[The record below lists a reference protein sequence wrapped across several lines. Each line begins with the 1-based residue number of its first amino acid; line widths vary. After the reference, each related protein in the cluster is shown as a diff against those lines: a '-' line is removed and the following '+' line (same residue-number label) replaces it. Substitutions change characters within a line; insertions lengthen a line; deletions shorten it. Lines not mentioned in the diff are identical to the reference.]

1 MSRRRK
7 LKAKIYEIEI
17 ESLSHEGRG
26 ISHFDNKVIFT
37 RGALPGEKVIASRTL
52 SRAKYEEADVVE
64 VIDSSPDRIEP
75 KCSVYGICGGC
86 SFQHLSSP
94 NQINAKN
101 NWLQSAFLGQA
112 KVQPKEW
119 LKPIQVDSW
128 GYRRKARLG
137 VRYVA
142 KKEKVLVGFRERKS
156 SFVTVMSRCE
166 VLHPSLGD
174 NLEVLS
180 ECIEALSIK
189 EHVPQ
194 IEVAIAEQDTILILR
209 HLQPLNDNDQK
220 VLDEFAQKLS
230 ITWYLQSGGLETI
243 KPLNDPALLTY
254 AIPNHSIEMTFLPN
268 DFTQVNFELNKKMID
283 LALELLQL
291 NESDDVIDLFCGL
304 GNFTLPISRY
314 VNTVV
319 GIEGDKGLV
328 ERAKENAKVND
339 IANASF
345 YKADLFEDVSGYEW
359 FRGKNYNKALID
371 PARTG
376 AIEIVEL
383 LPKLKVERVVYVS
396 CNPATLARDTARL
409 IDLGF
414 SLESAGVMDMF
425 PQTAHVESIALFV
438 RKKRA

>member
-7 LKAKIYEIEI
+7 LKNKVYEIEI
-17 ESLSHEGRG
+17 EALSHEGRG
-26 ISHFDNKVIFT
+26 ISHIDNKVIFT

-64 VIDSSPDRIEP
+64 VIEPSLDRIDA

-86 SFQHLSSP
+86 SFQHLSSL
-94 NQINAKN
+94 NQISAKHD
-101 NWLQSAFLGQA
+101 WLQSAFMGQS

-119 LKPIQVDSW
+119 LEPIQVESW

-174 NLEVLS
+174 NLEILS

-194 IEVAIAEQDTILILR
+194 IEVAIAEKDTILILR
-209 HLQPLNDNDQK
+209 HLQPLNENDEK
-220 VLDEFAQKLS
+220 VLIDYAKKLS
-230 ITWYLQSGGLETI
+230 ITWYLQSGGLDTI
-243 KPLNDPALLTY
+243 KPLKNPVQLTY
-254 AIPNHSIEMTFLPN
+254 SIPKHNIEMSFLPN

-283 LALELLQL
+283 LALDLLDL
-291 NESDDVIDLFCGL
+291 NENDDVIDLFCGL

-314 VNTVV
+314 ANKVV
-319 GIEGDKGLV
+319 GIEGDQGLV
-328 ERAKENAKVND
+328 ERAK
-339 IANASF
+339 ANAEENNITNALF
-345 YKADLFEDVSGYEW
+345 YKADLFEDVSGFEW

-371 PARTG
+371 PSRTG

-383 LPKLKVERVVYVS
+383 LPKLNIERLVYVS
-396 CNPATLARDTARL
+396 CNPATLARDTAKL
-409 IDLGF
+409 ISLGF

-438 RKKRA
+438 RKK

>member
-7 LKAKIYEIEI
+7 LKPKVYEIDI

-26 ISHFDNKVIFT
+26 ISHIDNKVIFT
-37 RGALPGEKVIASRTL
+37 RGALPGERVVASRTL
-52 SRAKYEEADVVE
+52 SRAKYEEAEIVE
-64 VIDSSPDRIEP
+64 VIKSSPERIEP

-94 NQINAKN
+94 NQINAKHD
-101 NWLQSAFLGQA
+101 WLQSAFLGQA

-119 LKPIQVDSW
+119 LEPVQVESW

-174 NLEVLS
+174 NLEALS
-180 ECIEALSIK
+180 ECIAQLSIK

-209 HLQPLNDNDQK
+209 HLKPLNANDGQI
-220 VLDEFAQKLS
+220 LDEYAKKLS

-243 KPLNDPALLTY
+243 KPLKHSIQLTY
-254 AIPNHSIEMTFLPN
+254 ALPNHSIEMSFLPN

-283 LALELLQL
+283 LALDLLQL
-291 NESDDVIDLFCGL
+291 NENDNVIDLFCGL

-314 VNTVV
+314 VNSVV
-319 GIEGDKGLV
+319 GIEGDRGLV
-328 ERAKENAKVND
+328 ERAKANAEANE
-339 IANASF
+339 ISNASF
-345 YKADLFEDVSGYEW
+345 YKADLFQDVSGFEW

-383 LPKLKVERVVYVS
+383 IPKLKVERLVYVS
-396 CNPATLARDTARL
+396 CNPATLARDTAKL
-409 IDLGF
+409 VELGF
-414 SLESAGVMDMF
+414 TLESAGVMDMF

-438 RKKRA
+438 REK

>member
-7 LKAKIYEIEI
+7 LKSKIYEIEI
-17 ESLSHEGRG
+17 EALSHEGRG
-26 ISHFDNKVIFT
+26 ISHIDNKVIFT

-64 VIDSSPDRIEP
+64 VIEPSLDRIDA

-86 SFQHLSSP
+86 SFQHLSSL
-94 NQINAKN
+94 NQISAKHD
-101 NWLQSAFLGQA
+101 WLQSAFMGQS

-119 LKPIQVDSW
+119 LEPIQVESW

-174 NLEVLS
+174 NLEILS

-194 IEVAIAEQDTILILR
+194 IEVAIAEKDTILILR
-209 HLQPLNDNDQK
+209 HLQPLNENDEK
-220 VLDEFAQKLS
+220 VLIDYAKKLS
-230 ITWYLQSGGLETI
+230 ITWYLQSGGLDTI
-243 KPLNDPALLTY
+243 KPLKNPVQLTY
-254 AIPNHSIEMTFLPN
+254 SIPKHNIEMSFLPN

-283 LALELLQL
+283 LALGLLDL
-291 NESDDVIDLFCGL
+291 NENDDVIDLFCGL

-314 VNTVV
+314 VNKVV
-319 GIEGDKGLV
+319 GIEGDKGLL
-328 ERAKENAKVND
+328 ERAK
-339 IANASF
+339 ANAEQNNITNALF
-345 YKADLFEDVSGYEW
+345 YKANLFEDVSGFEW

-383 LPKLKVERVVYVS
+383 LPKLNIERLVYVS
-396 CNPATLARDTARL
+396 CNPATLARDTAKL
-409 IDLGF
+409 ISLGF

-438 RKKRA
+438 RKK